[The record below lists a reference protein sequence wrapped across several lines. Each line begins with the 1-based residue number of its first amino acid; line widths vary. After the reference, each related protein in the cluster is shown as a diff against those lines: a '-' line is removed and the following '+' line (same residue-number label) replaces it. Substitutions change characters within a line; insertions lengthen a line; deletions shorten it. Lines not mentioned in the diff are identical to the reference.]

1 MDAPKHQ
8 NLTDQL
14 KDKSLLKQACYFAGK
29 WVTSDKTIDVTNP
42 ASGAV
47 IGTIPALGKKETA
60 EAIKAAEEA
69 QKKWAATP
77 AKQRG
82 QILRKWYELMMA
94 NQEDLAR
101 IMTAE
106 QGKPL
111 TESRGEVAY
120 GASFVE
126 FFAEEARRVYGETIP
141 SPWPNARIVV
151 IKQPVGVVAAITP
164 WNFPNAMITRKAG
177 PALAAGCTM
186 VLKPAT
192 QTPLSAL
199 ALAAP
204 SCASLP
210 LKHPIRRSLW
220 LNWPSVPESRQA
232 YSLSSPA
239 PRVKSAAS

>member
-111 TESRGEVAY
+111 TESRGEVA
-120 GASFVE
+120 
-126 FFAEEARRVYGETIP
+126 
-141 SPWPNARIVV
+141 
-151 IKQPVGVVAAITP
+151 
-164 WNFPNAMITRKAG
+164 
-177 PALAAGCTM
+177 
-186 VLKPAT
+186 
-192 QTPLSAL
+192 
-199 ALAAP
+199 
-204 SCASLP
+204 
-210 LKHPIRRSLW
+210 
-220 LNWPSVPESRQA
+220 
-232 YSLSSPA
+232 
-239 PRVKSAAS
+239 